1 MYIDKVFQL
10 DKLDGWYLELM
21 CEKSERVI
29 GFAGDSLNIP
39 QEALKVSIKS
49 DWRHDGTVP
58 SSAVLTCDDL

>member
-1 MYIDKVFQL
+1 M
-10 DKLDGWYLELM
+10 DGILSFRR
-21 CEKSERVI
+21 EKSERVI

-39 QEALKVSIKS
+39 QEALKLSIKS